1 MESLVFKDIVAD
13 EFFLQMKKRGR
24 MPNARTY
31 TIMLKGFANAPKARN
46 IVKTAHSVYRSIF
59 AKNSPVQPNIIHTNA
74 MLSVCQRHGDIDM
87 LWRIAG
93 DLPEEGPEAPDMTT
107 YSTILGALQYAARRE
122 IEKMDADEID
132 RILERK
138 EQMVKEGKRIW
149 ADVIYRWT
157 KEQLPLDNHV
167 VNAMASLL
175 LDGAND
181 RDFYDVFALYHQ
193 TMGIPI
199 LSKVPPENPK
209 AARRRIAFEKRTEQV
224 AAEEVEDVPFVDADN
239 KLLRRGRKETSMED
253 EEEEN
258 FDSLF
263 DPVVSESKDL
273 SHLKPGNK
281 ELTLLLDAC
290 LNMTQGAST
299 GTAYW
304 EHLTQKSTTHLVEP
318 DMLSFVQYL
327 RLLRITRSSR
337 LAVRLMREQMLPSGQ
352 ATGKAFHIALSCC
365 RRDRRN
371 LRVLIHANELLDLM
385 QQALVLPDPRVLEGY
400 LDLVQALSDT
410 PHILLHLGGLDI
422 EENKSDT
429 RSLQTLGKKLQAKLR
444 LRALESLRP
453 HYTQL
458 HEAMEHGKPGPKT
471 RWSSVYEGNGA
482 IFGQPCVKIMSWIR
496 TMIDE
501 TLKVD
506 YMLFVSKAERK
517 LLDADSNM
525 LKTYS
530 DKKTIERFTQQ
541 LVFPTIEQRN
551 AFQERMAR
559 SEVVLGRK
567 QKSSDAE
574 GKSLDVKESSDVV
587 TQDSTEAK
595 DDSRVKES
603 LPGATEDSIGVKGD
617 SPEATVGLPGVEEN
631 SSDVQESSSEDKVD
645 SSESHDGNPKR
656 EADKP
661 EEQAESSPQQ
671 DTKP

>member
-1 MESLVFKDIVAD
+1 
-13 EFFLQMKKRGR
+13 

-31 TIMLKGFANAPKARN
+31 TIMLKGFSNAPTMRG
-46 IVKTAHSVYRSIF
+46 IVKTAHTIYRSIF
-59 AKNSPVQPNIIHTNA
+59 AKNSLVQPNIIHTNA
-74 MLSVCQRHGDIDM
+74 MLSVCQRHGDMDM

-93 DLPEEGPEAPDMTT
+93 ELPEEGPEAPNMTT
-107 YSTILGALQYAARRE
+107 YTTILGALQYAARSE

-138 EQMVKEGKRIW
+138 EQMVREGKRIW

-157 KEQLPLDNHV
+157 HEQLPLDNHV

-199 LSKVPPENPK
+199 LSKIPPDNPK
-209 AARRRIAFEKRTEQV
+209 ASRRRVAFEKRTEQV
-224 AAEEVEDVPFVDADN
+224 APQEVEDVPFVDADN
-239 KLLRRGRKETSMED
+239 KLLKRAGKETSIED
-253 EEEEN
+253 DEEEN

-263 DPVVSESKDL
+263 DPVVSESGDL
-273 SHLKPGNK
+273 SHPQPGNK

-304 EHLTQKSTTHLVEP
+304 EHLTQKSTTHHVEP
-318 DMLSFVQYL
+318 DMLSFNQYL

-337 LAVRLMREQMLPSGQ
+337 LAARLMREQMLPSGQ

-371 LRVLIHANELLDLM
+371 LRVLIHANELLELM

-410 PHILLHLGGLDI
+410 PHMLLNLGGL
-422 EENKSDT
+422 EVKETKSDK
-429 RSLQTLGKKLQAKLR
+429 RNLQTLGKKLQVKLR
-444 LRALESLRP
+444 LRALEALRP

-458 HEAMEHGKPGPKT
+458 HEAMQHGKPGPKT

-482 IFGQPCVKIMSWIR
+482 IFGQPSVKVLSWIR
-496 TMIDE
+496 LLIAE
-501 TLKVD
+501 TLRAD
-506 YMLFVSKAERK
+506 AMLILSKSERK
-517 LLDADSNM
+517 VLEADAQM

-530 DKKTIERFTQQ
+530 DQKMIEKFTQQ
-541 LVFPTIEQRN
+541 IVYPTIEQRN
-551 AFQERMAR
+551 VFQQRVASRGEMLPRF
-559 SEVVLGRK
+559 EH
-567 QKSSDAE
+567 KSSEAKEDSTEVREKLDLKENLSEAKE
-574 GKSLDVKESSDVV
+574 NDSDVKETSPEAKE
-587 TQDSTEAK
+587 DSTEVKDNSAEVKNNSLDLKENLPEAK
-595 DDSRVKES
+595 ETDSDIKES
-603 LPGATEDSIGVKGD
+603 SPKGTAD
-617 SPEATVGLPGVEEN
+617 FAESLEEASVSRE
-631 SSDVQESSSEDKVD
+631 Q
-645 SSESHDGNPKR
+645 
-656 EADKP
+656 EADKAG
-661 EEQAESSPQQ
+661 EQAESSPKQT
-671 DTKP
+671 TKP

>member
-1 MESLVFKDIVAD
+1 
-13 EFFLQMKKRGR
+13 MKKRGR

-31 TIMLKGFANAPKARN
+31 TIMLKGFANAPRARN

-74 MLSVCQRHGDIDM
+74 MLSVCQRHGDMDM
-87 LWRIAG
+87 LWHIAG
-93 DLPEEGPEAPDMTT
+93 ELPEEGPEAPDMTT
-107 YSTILGALQYAARRE
+107 YSTILGALQYAARSD
-122 IEKMDADEID
+122 IEKMGDEEID
-132 RILERK
+132 SILERK

-209 AARRRIAFEKRTEQV
+209 AARRRVAFEKRTEQV
-224 AAEEVEDVPFVDADN
+224 APEEVEDVPFVDADN
-239 KLLRRGRKETSMED
+239 KLLRRDRKETDIEE

-263 DPVVSESKDL
+263 DPVVPGEDL
-273 SHLKPGNK
+273 SHLQPGNK

-304 EHLTQKSTTHLVEP
+304 EHLTQKSTTHHIEP

-337 LAVRLMREQMLPSGQ
+337 LAVKLMREQMLPSGQ

-422 EENKSDT
+422 EEKKSDT

-458 HEAMEHGKPGPKT
+458 HEAMEHGKAGPKT

-482 IFGQPCVKIMSWIR
+482 IFGQPCVKIMSRIR
-496 TMIDE
+496 TLIDE

-517 LLDADSNM
+517 VLEAGSTM

-530 DKKTIERFTQQ
+530 DKKTIEKFTQQ
-541 LVFPTIEQRN
+541 LVFPTVDQRN
-551 AFQERMAR
+551 AFQERQAGN
-559 SEVVLGRK
+559 EEILPVRK
-567 QKSSDAE
+567 QKSADGEVKSPEFKESSAE
-574 GKSLDVKESSDVV
+574 GKKDSSGAKEDLREATESSFEVKHPTEVKEHLPDI
-587 TQDSTEAK
+587 
-595 DDSRVKES
+595 KES
-603 LPGATEDSIGVKGD
+603 LP
-617 SPEATVGLPGVEEN
+617 
-631 SSDVQESSSEDKVD
+631 EDKVD
-645 SSESHDGNPKR
+645 SAESDVGFSGNTER
-656 EADKP
+656 ETAKP
-661 EEQAESSPQQ
+661 GEQAELSSQQ
-671 DTKP
+671 DTKS